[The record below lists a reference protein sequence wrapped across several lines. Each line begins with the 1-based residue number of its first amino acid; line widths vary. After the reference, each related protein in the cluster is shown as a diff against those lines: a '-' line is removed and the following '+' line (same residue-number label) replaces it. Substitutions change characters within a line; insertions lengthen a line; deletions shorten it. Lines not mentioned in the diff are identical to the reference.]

1 MAKQL
6 TLDEMIESLTLMNHP
21 AAGTCQA
28 VIEAIGTLMA
38 DTIAAALGVTAGPAT
53 FEGTAFAGTCAPF
66 RPAFPGQPC
75 PSPLSDYDPEEWDD
89 EPHPSLAPAA
99 EPSVIRS
106 YTVETTIRRPF
117 YKHRVYEAATPED
130 ACRQALQDDD
140 WEGEKLDDETAG
152 EPYVTGV
159 WTGEDAAYKS
169 ASLPIPTNG
178 HASGEHKMQ
187 EVDLLLALLKRF
199 ASTSARNTLP
209 HLDINS

>member
-1 MAKQL
+1 MAKEL
-6 TLDEMIESLTLMNHP
+6 TLDDMIDLLTVRQHP
-21 AAGTCQA
+21 AARSCQA
-28 VIEAIGTLMA
+28 VVEAIGTIMA
-38 DTIAAALGVTAGPAT
+38 DTIAAALGVTSGAAEFQGALL
-53 FEGTAFAGTCAPF
+53 AGTCAPF

-89 EPHPSLAPAA
+89 EPHPSLAPGA

-117 YKHRVYEAATPED
+117 YKHRIYEAATPEA

-140 WEGEKLDDETAG
+140 WEGEKLDEETAG

-178 HASGEHKMQ
+178 HASSERKLQ
-187 EVDLLLALLKRF
+187 EVDLLLALLKRLV
-199 ASTSARNTLP
+199 STSARNTLP